1 MQITETYAFLPREAV
16 TRFLTICPECKKNLR
31 PSSPSGGGKDSDL
44 AGNESSS
51 EVENCL
57 NYSSHTESSLE
68 AGPTA
73 KRRRHSSAD
82 LKVVSGGLGASV
94 GGAAIASSS
103 SATQLDVLGTGPPQS
118 RSPKPP
124 QAVQAV
130 VESTPKI
137 RVKTQLQRPP
147 SPLDQSPAAPNINP
161 QSQSQ
166 SLSQSL
172 SHPQLGSQC
181 FDVQLLKSRDNLLRY
196 YDFMRRFYAGEP
208 VLAPPIY
215 GSSLLQSL
223 SYPTTAISTAAT
235 ATPTTPT
242 ATTSAPGKML
252 APPKATSPP
261 IKTSPDS
268 SVRARSPHPTHTD
281 FP

>member
-1 MQITETYAFLPREAV
+1 
-16 TRFLTICPECKKNLR
+16 
-31 PSSPSGGGKDSDL
+31 
-44 AGNESSS
+44 
-51 EVENCL
+51 VENCL

-82 LKVVSGGLGASV
+82 LKVVSGGLGVSV

-124 QAVQAV
+124 QAVQAT
-130 VESTPKI
+130 VESAPKI

-161 QSQSQ
+161 QSVAQ
-166 SLSQSL
+166 SLSQSQ
-172 SHPQLGSQC
+172 SHPQPGSQC

-196 YDFMRRFYAGEP
+196 YDFMRRFYAKQFALEG
-208 VLAPPIY
+208 
-215 GSSLLQSL
+215 
-223 SYPTTAISTAAT
+223 
-235 ATPTTPT
+235 
-242 ATTSAPGKML
+242 
-252 APPKATSPP
+252 
-261 IKTSPDS
+261 
-268 SVRARSPHPTHTD
+268 
-281 FP
+281 